1 MTKYTVII
9 EKAGNNYS
17 AYCPDLPGCVAAAK
31 TADETIALITEAIK
45 THLELMLED
54 EMEIPEP
61 TTRAVSVEVTV

>member
-31 TADETIALITEAIK
+31 TVEETIALMTEAIK
-45 THLELMLED
+45 THLDLMIED
-54 EMEIPEP
+54 DIEIPEP
-61 TTRAVSVEVTV
+61 TTRAVNIEVTV